1 MTDCV
6 WLAKLIR
13 LAATFLL
20 LAALAFDPGAT
31 ALAQDLSSS
40 PVAPLAN
47 GSAHPSE
54 GHGSP
59 PPVSAPEAAPA
70 QPESARAPNE
80 LPAPA
85 KTART
90 DLPRDLSP
98 WGMFMAA
105 DSLVKAVMIGL
116 ALASLA
122 TWTILLA
129 KTIELAGA
137 RGSARR
143 TLDAVREARTM
154 GEALTATD
162 GNGGPAR
169 EMLAAAARE
178 AALSDAAVDHAG
190 GEGLK
195 QRVQLMLSRIEA
207 SAGRRIS
214 QGTGV
219 LATIGSIAPFV
230 GLFGTVWGIMNSFV
244 GISKAQTTN
253 LAVVAPGIAEALL
266 ATAIGLVAAIPA
278 VIVYNAFVRRIQ
290 AYRALLGD
298 VAAGVLC
305 LVSRDLD
312 YRKVPSSRVVRFGQ
326 AAE

>member
-6 WLAKLIR
+6 RPAKSIR
-13 LAATFLL
+13 LSAVCLL
-20 LAALAFDPGAT
+20 FAALALDPGARV
-31 ALAQDLSSS
+31 LAQNAPSS
-40 PVAPLAN
+40 PAAPPAHAFAHPGDVHGSAPLL
-47 GSAHPSE
+47 SAH
-54 GHGSP
+54 
-59 PPVSAPEAAPA
+59 AAAQPEAAPA
-70 QPESARAPNE
+70 PGTQAAPVVQ
-80 LPAPA
+80 
-85 KTART
+85 RS

-137 RGSARR
+137 RRSARH

-154 GEALTATD
+154 AEALSATER
-162 GNGGPAR
+162 NGGPAR
-169 EMLAAAARE
+169 EMVSDAARE
-178 AALSDAAVDHAG
+178 VALSDGAIDHAG

-278 VIVYNAFVRRIQ
+278 VIVYNGFVRRIQ

-298 VAAGVLC
+298 VAAGLLC
-305 LVSRDLD
+305 LISRDLD
-312 YRKVPSSRVVRFGQ
+312 YRKVPSTRVVRFGQ